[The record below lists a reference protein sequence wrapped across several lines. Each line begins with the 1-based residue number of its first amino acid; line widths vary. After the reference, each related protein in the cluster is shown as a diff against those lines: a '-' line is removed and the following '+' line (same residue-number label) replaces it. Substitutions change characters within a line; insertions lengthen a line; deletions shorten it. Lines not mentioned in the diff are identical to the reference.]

1 MEEKLEETL
10 RKLAAGQERLENRTE
25 DLGAS
30 VGELTRVVREL
41 TGVVRELAERQANT
55 DRMLGELTG
64 AVRELAERQA
74 DTDRMI
80 GELTR
85 VVRELSEHVARTD
98 MRPERIDG
106 RLEKIDKRLEDVHLV
121 ATLISI
127 DQRASN
133 SKLDLVA
140 KAIEE
145 IDDVVLE
152 SKAKDQLPFSLKEDI
167 LDLKVLDKDFV
178 CHIISAAEDKGVL
191 TKAESNDVGKADIF
205 AFGFDKKTGDLVC
218 LAVEVSAT
226 IGKNDI
232 TMADRRSKLFAKAVR
247 HFVENEPDKWE
258 KMRKMVYPNHH

>member
-25 DLGAS
+25 DLSAA
-30 VGELTRVVREL
+30 VGELTRA
-41 TGVVRELAERQANT
+41 VRELAERQANT
-55 DRMLGELTG
+55 DRMLGELSART
-64 AVRELAERQA
+64 ERRFEEMA
-74 DTDRMI
+74 SAI

-85 VVRELSEHVARTD
+85 VVGELSERAARTD
-98 MRPERIDG
+98 MILER
-106 RLEKIDKRLEDVHLV
+106 IDKRLEDIHLV
-121 ATLISI
+121 VTLISI
-127 DQRASN
+127 DQRAIN
-133 SKLDLVA
+133 SKLDLIA

-167 LDLKVLDKDFV
+167 RDLKVLDKDFV
-178 CHIISAAEDKGVL
+178 YHIISAAEDKGVL

-226 IGKNDI
+226 VDADDI
-232 TMADRRSKLFAKAVR
+232 TMADRRSKLFGKAVR
-247 HFVENEPDKWE
+247 HFAESEPDKWE
-258 KMRKMVYPNHH
+258 KMWKMVYPNHP